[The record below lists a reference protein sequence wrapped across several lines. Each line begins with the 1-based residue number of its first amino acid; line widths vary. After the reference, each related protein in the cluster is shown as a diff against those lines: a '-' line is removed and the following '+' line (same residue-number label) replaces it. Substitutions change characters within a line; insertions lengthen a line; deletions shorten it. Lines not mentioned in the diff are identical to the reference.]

1 MQPKVVLK
9 EISLILLHNPPACLP
24 FALCSF
30 KSMEHTFPHSRP
42 RPWCNDKPDTTE
54 HSGGNGEEFS
64 HGKWLVMVAVRA
76 LLRAGTQTQPQVP
89 ANTPLLHPSPP
100 AHQWISLRFVCALN
114 ISSCHLTWKGWEL
127 PRIPSASSHSLFENL
142 PFPKMVEGRRDDPYT
157 VNLTPPLGAQHLS
170 VNNCSGSSALMS
182 LKLTLSSRHHAEL
195 LQQASAHAL
204 TCSTHTAGLRNKCV
218 LNPWRARE
226 YSSRFPPVNRVS

>member
-1 MQPKVVLK
+1 MVSFPHFSFPDNHLAPTSSHIPTWAPQWIPQFCRQCLKMQPKVVLK

-100 AHQWISLRFVCALN
+100 AHQ
-114 ISSCHLTWKGWEL
+114 
-127 PRIPSASSHSLFENL
+127 
-142 PFPKMVEGRRDDPYT
+142 
-157 VNLTPPLGAQHLS
+157 
-170 VNNCSGSSALMS
+170 
-182 LKLTLSSRHHAEL
+182 
-195 LQQASAHAL
+195 
-204 TCSTHTAGLRNKCV
+204 
-218 LNPWRARE
+218 
-226 YSSRFPPVNRVS
+226 